1 MYKSKIFLECAVPT
15 SLAILLSNKYQIIF
29 IRALW
34 NEERKEVKKYL
45 YSQYNQISIYPIKF
59 SNQTAKIFVN
69 KYIDVIMAIDY

>member
-45 YSQYNQISIYPIKF
+45 YSQYNQISIHPIKF